1 MEEVMKIVS
10 EFKEFIARG
19 NVIDLAVGVVIGSA
33 FTEVVTSV
41 TKNFLNPIV
50 DGVSQLIGF
59 QSGLVLKLGTFSFG
73 LGEIM
78 NAIIQF
84 LITAYCVFII
94 VKITN
99 RFFKKQEKKK
109 EEPAPKSEEVILL
122 EEIRDLLK
130 KQKNNI
136 QKVEK

>member
-1 MEEVMKIVS
+1 MKYIK

-33 FTEVVTSV
+33 FTSVVTSV
-41 TKNFLNPIV
+41 TENFINPLV

-59 QSGLVLKLGTFSFG
+59 KSGLVLKLGTFSFG
-73 LGEIM
+73 LGQIM
-78 NAIIQF
+78 NAVIQF

-99 RFFKKQEKKK
+99 NFFKKQEVKKAK
-109 EEPAPKSEEVILL
+109 PDDIVLL

-130 KQKNNI
+130 DKK
-136 QKVEK
+136 

>member
-1 MEEVMKIVS
+1 MKYIK

-33 FTEVVTSV
+33 FTSVVTSV
-41 TKNFLNPIV
+41 TENLINPLV

-59 QSGLVLKLGTFSFG
+59 KSGLVLKLGTFSFG
-73 LGEIM
+73 LGQVM
-78 NAIIQF
+78 NAVIQF

-99 RFFKKQEKKK
+99 KFFKKQEVKKAK
-109 EEPAPKSEEVILL
+109 PDDIVLL

-130 KQKNNI
+130 DKK
-136 QKVEK
+136 

>member
-1 MEEVMKIVS
+1 MKYIK

-19 NVIDLAVGVVIGSA
+19 NVIDLAVGVVIGSS
-33 FTEVVTSV
+33 FSEVVSSV
-41 TKNFLNPIV
+41 TKNFINPII

-73 LGEIM
+73 VGEIL

-94 VKITN
+94 VKVTN
-99 RFFKKQEKKK
+99 RFFKKQKK
-109 EEPAPKSEEVILL
+109 EEEKVETKPEDVVLL

-130 KQKNNI
+130 KSK
-136 QKVEK
+136 

>member
-1 MEEVMKIVS
+1 MKFIK

-33 FTEVVTSV
+33 FTDVVTSV
-41 TKNFLNPIV
+41 TQNFINPIV
-50 DGVSQLIGF
+50 DGISQLIGF
-59 QSGLVLKLGTFSFG
+59 ESGLVLKLGTFSFG

-78 NAIIQF
+78 NAVIQF

-99 RFFKKQEKKK
+99 KFFKKQEKKK
-109 EEPAPKSEEVILL
+109 EEENTKPEDIILL

-130 KQKNNI
+130 
-136 QKVEK
+136 EKEN

>member
-1 MEEVMKIVS
+1 MKYIK

-33 FTEVVTSV
+33 FTSVVTSV
-41 TKNFLNPIV
+41 TENLINPLV

-59 QSGLVLKLGTFSFG
+59 KSGLVLKLGTFSFG
-73 LGEIM
+73 LGQIM
-78 NAIIQF
+78 NAVIQF

-99 RFFKKQEKKK
+99 KFFKKQEVKKAK
-109 EEPAPKSEEVILL
+109 PDDIVLL

-130 KQKNNI
+130 DKK
-136 QKVEK
+136 

>member
-1 MEEVMKIVS
+1 MKYIK

-33 FTEVVTSV
+33 FTSVVTSV
-41 TKNFLNPIV
+41 TENFINPLV

-59 QSGLVLKLGTFSFG
+59 KSGLVLKLGTFSFG
-73 LGEIM
+73 LGQIM
-78 NAIIQF
+78 NAVIQF

-99 RFFKKQEKKK
+99 KFFKKQEVMKAK
-109 EEPAPKSEEVILL
+109 PDDIVLL

-130 KQKNNI
+130 DKK
-136 QKVEK
+136 

>member
-1 MEEVMKIVS
+1 MKYIK

-33 FTEVVTSV
+33 FTSVVTSV
-41 TKNFLNPIV
+41 TENLINPLV

-59 QSGLVLKLGTFSFG
+59 KSGLVLKLGTFSFG
-73 LGEIM
+73 LGQIM
-78 NAIIQF
+78 NAVIQF

-99 RFFKKQEKKK
+99 KFFKKQEVKKAK
-109 EEPAPKSEEVILL
+109 PDDIVLL

-130 KQKNNI
+130 DKKYKYTN
-136 QKVEK
+136 

>member
-1 MEEVMKIVS
+1 MKYIK

-33 FTEVVTSV
+33 FTSVVTSV
-41 TKNFLNPIV
+41 TENLINPLV

-59 QSGLVLKLGTFSFG
+59 KSGLVLKLGTFSFG
-73 LGEIM
+73 LGQVM
-78 NAIIQF
+78 NAVIQF

-94 VKITN
+94 VKIKN
-99 RFFKKQEKKK
+99 KFFKKQEVKKAK
-109 EEPAPKSEEVILL
+109 PDDIVLL

-130 KQKNNI
+130 NKK
-136 QKVEK
+136 

>member
-1 MEEVMKIVS
+1 MKYIK

-33 FTEVVTSV
+33 FTSVVTSI
-41 TKNFLNPIV
+41 TENFINPLV

-59 QSGLVLKLGTFSFG
+59 KSGLVLKLGTFSFG
-73 LGEIM
+73 LGQIM
-78 NAIIQF
+78 NAVIQF

-99 RFFKKQEKKK
+99 KFFKKQEVKKSK
-109 EEPAPKSEEVILL
+109 PDDIVLL

-130 KQKNNI
+130 DKK
-136 QKVEK
+136 

>member
-1 MEEVMKIVS
+1 MKYIK

-41 TKNFLNPIV
+41 TKNFINPLV

-59 QSGLVLKLGTFSFG
+59 KSGLILKFGTFSFG
-73 LGEIM
+73 VGEIM
-78 NAIIQF
+78 NAVIQF
-84 LITAYCVFII
+84 LITAYCVFMI

-99 RFFKKQEKKK
+99 RFFKKEEKKK
-109 EEPAPKSEEVILL
+109 EEKVTKAADIVLL

-130 KQKNNI
+130 
-136 QKVEK
+136 EKKK

>member
-1 MEEVMKIVS
+1 MKYIK

-33 FTEVVTSV
+33 FTSVVTSV
-41 TKNFLNPIV
+41 TENFINPLV

-59 QSGLVLKLGTFSFG
+59 KSGLVLKLGTFSFG
-73 LGEIM
+73 LGQIM
-78 NAIIQF
+78 NAVIQF

-99 RFFKKQEKKK
+99 KFFKKQEVKKAK
-109 EEPAPKSEEVILL
+109 PDDIVLL

-130 KQKNNI
+130 DKK
-136 QKVEK
+136 

>member
-1 MEEVMKIVS
+1 MKLIK

-41 TKNFLNPIV
+41 TKNFINPVV

-59 QSGLVLKLGTFSFG
+59 KSGLVLTLGTFSFG
-73 LGEIM
+73 VGEIM
-78 NAIIQF
+78 NAVIQF

-94 VKITN
+94 VKVTN
-99 RFFKKQEKKK
+99 KFFKKEEKKK
-109 EEPAPKSEEVILL
+109 EEKVTKAPDIVLL

-130 KQKNNI
+130 GKK
-136 QKVEK
+136 

>member
-1 MEEVMKIVS
+1 MKYIK

-33 FTEVVTSV
+33 FTSVVTSV
-41 TKNFLNPIV
+41 TENLINPLV

-59 QSGLVLKLGTFSFG
+59 KSGLVLKLGTFSFS
-73 LGEIM
+73 LGQVM
-78 NAIIQF
+78 NAVIQF

-99 RFFKKQEKKK
+99 KFFKKQEVKKAK
-109 EEPAPKSEEVILL
+109 PDDIVLL

-130 KQKNNI
+130 NKK
-136 QKVEK
+136 

>member
-1 MEEVMKIVS
+1 MKYIK

-41 TKNFLNPIV
+41 TKNFINPIV

-59 QSGLVLKLGTFSFG
+59 KSGLVLKLGTFSFG
-73 LGEIM
+73 VGEIM
-78 NAIIQF
+78 NAVIQF

-99 RFFKKQEKKK
+99 KFFKKQEAKK
-109 EEPAPKSEEVILL
+109 EVAQTKPADVVLL

-130 KQKNNI
+130 NKK
-136 QKVEK
+136 K

>member
-1 MEEVMKIVS
+1 MKYIK

-33 FTEVVTSV
+33 FTSVVTSV
-41 TKNFLNPIV
+41 TENLINPLV

-59 QSGLVLKLGTFSFG
+59 KSGLVLKLGTFSFG
-73 LGEIM
+73 LGQIM
-78 NAIIQF
+78 NAVIQF

-99 RFFKKQEKKK
+99 KFFKKQEVKKAK
-109 EEPAPKSEEVILL
+109 PDDIVLL

-130 KQKNNI
+130 NKK
-136 QKVEK
+136 

>member
-1 MEEVMKIVS
+1 MKYIK

-33 FTEVVTSV
+33 FTNVVTSV
-41 TKNFLNPIV
+41 TENLINPLV

-59 QSGLVLKLGTFSFG
+59 KSGLVLKLGTFSFG
-73 LGEIM
+73 LGQIM
-78 NAIIQF
+78 NAVIQF

-99 RFFKKQEKKK
+99 KFFKKQEVKKAK
-109 EEPAPKSEEVILL
+109 PDDIVLL

-130 KQKNNI
+130 DKK
-136 QKVEK
+136 

>member
-1 MEEVMKIVS
+1 MKLIK

-41 TKNFLNPIV
+41 TKNFINPVV

-59 QSGLVLKLGTFSFG
+59 KSGLVLTLGTFSFG
-73 LGEIM
+73 VGEIM
-78 NAIIQF
+78 NAVIQF

-94 VKITN
+94 VKVTN
-99 RFFKKQEKKK
+99 KFFKKEEKKK
-109 EEPAPKSEEVILL
+109 EEKVAKAPDIVLL

-130 KQKNNI
+130 EKN
-136 QKVEK
+136 K

>member
-1 MEEVMKIVS
+1 MKYIK

-33 FTEVVTSV
+33 FTSVVTSV
-41 TKNFLNPIV
+41 TENLINPLV

-59 QSGLVLKLGTFSFG
+59 ESGLVLKLGTFSFG
-73 LGEIM
+73 LGQIM
-78 NAIIQF
+78 NAVIQF

-99 RFFKKQEKKK
+99 KFFKKQEVKKK
-109 EEPAPKSEEVILL
+109 
-122 EEIRDLLK
+122 
-130 KQKNNI
+130 
-136 QKVEK
+136 

>member
-1 MEEVMKIVS
+1 MKYIK

-33 FTEVVTSV
+33 FTSVVTSV
-41 TKNFLNPIV
+41 TENLINPLV

-59 QSGLVLKLGTFSFG
+59 KSGLVLKLGTFSFG
-73 LGEIM
+73 LGQIM
-78 NAIIQF
+78 NAVIQF

-99 RFFKKQEKKK
+99 KFFKKQEVKKTK
-109 EEPAPKSEEVILL
+109 PDDIVLL

-130 KQKNNI
+130 NKK
-136 QKVEK
+136 

>member
-1 MEEVMKIVS
+1 MKYIK

-33 FTEVVTSV
+33 FTSVVTSI
-41 TKNFLNPIV
+41 TENFINPLV

-59 QSGLVLKLGTFSFG
+59 KSGLVLKLGTFSFG
-73 LGEIM
+73 LGQIM
-78 NAIIQF
+78 NAVIQF

-99 RFFKKQEKKK
+99 KFFKKQEVKK
-109 EEPAPKSEEVILL
+109 AKSDDIVLL

-130 KQKNNI
+130 DKK
-136 QKVEK
+136 

>member
-1 MEEVMKIVS
+1 MKYIK

-33 FTEVVTSV
+33 FTSVVTSV
-41 TKNFLNPIV
+41 TANFINPLV

-59 QSGLVLKLGTFSFG
+59 KSGLVLKLGTFSFG
-73 LGEIM
+73 LGQIM
-78 NAIIQF
+78 NAVIQF

-99 RFFKKQEKKK
+99 KFFKKQEVKKAK
-109 EEPAPKSEEVILL
+109 PDDIVLL

-130 KQKNNI
+130 DKK
-136 QKVEK
+136 

>member
-1 MEEVMKIVS
+1 MKYIK
-10 EFKEFIARG
+10 EFREFIARG

-41 TKNFLNPIV
+41 TKNFINPIV

-59 QSGLVLKLGTFSFG
+59 KSGLVLTFGTFSFG
-73 LGEIM
+73 VGEIM
-78 NAIIQF
+78 NAVIQF

-94 VKITN
+94 VKIAN
-99 RFFKKQEKKK
+99 KFFKKQEEKK
-109 EEPAPKSEEVILL
+109 ETTSAKAADVILL

-130 KQKNNI
+130 NKK
-136 QKVEK
+136 K

>member
-1 MEEVMKIVS
+1 MKYIK

-33 FTEVVTSV
+33 FTSVVTSV
-41 TKNFLNPIV
+41 TENFINPLV

-59 QSGLVLKLGTFSFG
+59 KSGLVLRLGTFSFG
-73 LGEIM
+73 LGQIM
-78 NAIIQF
+78 NAVIQF

-99 RFFKKQEKKK
+99 KFFKKQEVKKAK
-109 EEPAPKSEEVILL
+109 PDDIVLL

-130 KQKNNI
+130 DKK
-136 QKVEK
+136 

>member
-1 MEEVMKIVS
+1 MKYIK

-33 FTEVVTSV
+33 FTSVVTSV
-41 TKNFLNPIV
+41 TENLINPLV

-59 QSGLVLKLGTFSFG
+59 KSGLVLKLGTFSFG
-73 LGEIM
+73 LGQVM
-78 NAIIQF
+78 NAVIQF

-99 RFFKKQEKKK
+99 KFFKKQEVKKAK
-109 EEPAPKSEEVILL
+109 RDEVVLL

-130 KQKNNI
+130 NKK
-136 QKVEK
+136 

>member
-1 MEEVMKIVS
+1 MKYIK

-33 FTEVVTSV
+33 FTSVVTSV
-41 TKNFLNPIV
+41 TENFINPLV

-59 QSGLVLKLGTFSFG
+59 KSGLVLRLGTFSFG
-73 LGEIM
+73 LGQIM
-78 NAIIQF
+78 NAVIQF

-99 RFFKKQEKKK
+99 KFFKKQEVKKAK
-109 EEPAPKSEEVILL
+109 PNDIVLL

-130 KQKNNI
+130 DKK
-136 QKVEK
+136 

>member
-1 MEEVMKIVS
+1 MKYIK

-33 FTEVVTSV
+33 FTSVVTSV
-41 TKNFLNPIV
+41 TENFINPLV

-59 QSGLVLKLGTFSFG
+59 KSGLVLKLGTFSFG
-73 LGEIM
+73 LGQIM
-78 NAIIQF
+78 NAVIQF

-99 RFFKKQEKKK
+99 KFFKKQEVKK
-109 EEPAPKSEEVILL
+109 AKSDDIVLL

-130 KQKNNI
+130 DKK
-136 QKVEK
+136 

>member
-1 MEEVMKIVS
+1 MKYIK

-19 NVIDLAVGVVIGSA
+19 NVIDLAVGVVIGSS
-33 FTEVVTSV
+33 FTSVVTSV
-41 TKNFLNPIV
+41 TENLINPLV

-59 QSGLVLKLGTFSFG
+59 KSGLVLKLGTFSFG
-73 LGEIM
+73 LGQVM
-78 NAIIQF
+78 NAVIQF

-99 RFFKKQEKKK
+99 KFFKKQEVKKAK
-109 EEPAPKSEEVILL
+109 PDDIVLL

-130 KQKNNI
+130 NKK
-136 QKVEK
+136 

>member
-1 MEEVMKIVS
+1 MKYLK

-33 FTEVVTSV
+33 FSNIVTSV
-41 TKNFLNPIV
+41 TVNFINPIV
-50 DGVSQLIGF
+50 DGISQLIGF
-59 QSGLVLKLGTFSFG
+59 KSGLVLKLGTFSFG
-73 LGEIM
+73 VGEIM

-99 RFFKKQEKKK
+99 KFLKKQKEKK
-109 EEPAPKSEEVILL
+109 EEVVKKAEDILLL

-130 KQKNNI
+130 
-136 QKVEK
+136 EKKKKS

>member
-1 MEEVMKIVS
+1 MKYIK

-33 FTEVVTSV
+33 FTSVVTSV
-41 TKNFLNPIV
+41 TENLINPLV

-59 QSGLVLKLGTFSFG
+59 KSGLVLKLGTFSFG
-73 LGEIM
+73 LGQIM
-78 NAIIQF
+78 NAVIQF

-99 RFFKKQEKKK
+99 KFFKKQEVKKAK
-109 EEPAPKSEEVILL
+109 QDDIVLL

-130 KQKNNI
+130 DKK
-136 QKVEK
+136 

>member
-1 MEEVMKIVS
+1 MKYIK

-33 FTEVVTSV
+33 FTDVVTSV
-41 TKNFLNPIV
+41 TQNFINPIV

-59 QSGLVLKLGTFSFG
+59 KSGLVLKIGTFSFG
-73 LGEIM
+73 VGGIM

-94 VKITN
+94 VKVTN
-99 RFFKKQEKKK
+99 KFFKKQETKK
-109 EEPAPKSEEVILL
+109 EKKEVKSADIIIL

-130 KQKNNI
+130 ENKK
-136 QKVEK
+136 

>member
-1 MEEVMKIVS
+1 MEEVMKYIK

-19 NVIDLAVGVVIGSA
+19 NVIDLAVGVVIGSS
-33 FTEVVTSV
+33 FSEVVSSV
-41 TKNFLNPIV
+41 TKNFINPII

-73 LGEIM
+73 VGEIL

-94 VKITN
+94 VKVTN
-99 RFFKKQEKKK
+99 RFFKKQKK
-109 EEPAPKSEEVILL
+109 EEEKVETKPEDVVLL

-130 KQKNNI
+130 KSK
-136 QKVEK
+136 

>member
-1 MEEVMKIVS
+1 MKYIK

-33 FTEVVTSV
+33 FTSVVTSI
-41 TKNFLNPIV
+41 TENFINPLV

-59 QSGLVLKLGTFSFG
+59 KSGLVLKLGTFSFG
-73 LGEIM
+73 LGQIM
-78 NAIIQF
+78 NAVIQF

-99 RFFKKQEKKK
+99 KFFKKQEVKKAK
-109 EEPAPKSEEVILL
+109 PDDIVLL

-130 KQKNNI
+130 DKK
-136 QKVEK
+136 

>member
-1 MEEVMKIVS
+1 MKYIK

-33 FTEVVTSV
+33 FTSVVTSV
-41 TKNFLNPIV
+41 TENLINPLV

-59 QSGLVLKLGTFSFG
+59 ESGLVLKLGTFSFG
-73 LGEIM
+73 LGQIM
-78 NAIIQF
+78 NAVIQF

-99 RFFKKQEKKK
+99 KFFKKQEVKKAK
-109 EEPAPKSEEVILL
+109 PDDIVLL

-130 KQKNNI
+130 NKK
-136 QKVEK
+136 

>member
-1 MEEVMKIVS
+1 MKYIK

-33 FTEVVTSV
+33 FTSVVTSV
-41 TKNFLNPIV
+41 TENLINPLV

-59 QSGLVLKLGTFSFG
+59 KSGLVLKLGTFSFG
-73 LGEIM
+73 LGQVM
-78 NAIIQF
+78 NAVIQF

-99 RFFKKQEKKK
+99 KFFKKQEVKKAK
-109 EEPAPKSEEVILL
+109 PDDIVLL

-130 KQKNNI
+130 NKK
-136 QKVEK
+136 

>member
-1 MEEVMKIVS
+1 MKYIK

-33 FTEVVTSV
+33 FTSVVTSV
-41 TKNFLNPIV
+41 TENLINPLV

-59 QSGLVLKLGTFSFG
+59 KSGLVLKLGTFSFG
-73 LGEIM
+73 LGQIM
-78 NAIIQF
+78 NAVIQF

-99 RFFKKQEKKK
+99 KFFKKQEVKKAK
-109 EEPAPKSEEVILL
+109 PDDIVLL

-130 KQKNNI
+130 DKKY
-136 QKVEK
+136 